1 MCEVPSRQALDRRS
15 YRHLRCLRRRMV
27 EFMGHSGFDTA
38 ISALSRLDLAR
49 S

>member
-1 MCEVPSRQALDRRS
+1 
-15 YRHLRCLRRRMV
+15 MV